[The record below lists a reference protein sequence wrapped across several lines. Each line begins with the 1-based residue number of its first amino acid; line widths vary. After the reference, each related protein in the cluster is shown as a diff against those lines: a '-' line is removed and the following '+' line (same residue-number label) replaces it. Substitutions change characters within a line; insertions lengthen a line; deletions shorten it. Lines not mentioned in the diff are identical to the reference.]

1 MAKAGTI
8 TKTILGVAGVI
19 VVENATVKGSFGQIL
34 VVGRK
39 IFLFQG
45 GIGCAKA
52 SGVVQT
58 FVKHVASIVAL
69 GQRNGPPTKQRRQGM
84 NGGFTFTCT
93 TGWASNTAPIVSVA
107 GRVVEVLRVATV
119 GGGGP
124 GRFGTGGVFC
134 IGFFAFDE
142 TCFAGLLAAGVLV
155 LVGGTVGAGAVVG
168 AVFA

>member
-34 VVGRK
+34 VVGRE

-58 FVKHVASIVAL
+58 FLKHGTDIFSL

-84 NGGFTFTCT
+84 NSGFTFTGT
-93 TGWASNTAPIVSVA
+93 TRWASNAVPIVVVA
-107 GRVVEVLRVATV
+107 GRVVEVLRVATI

-124 GRFGTGGVFC
+124 RWFGTGGLFYV
-134 IGFFAFDE
+134 GSFAFDDA
-142 TCFAGLLAAGVLV
+142 CFAALLATGVLV
-155 LVGGTVGAGAVVG
+155 LVGCAVGTSAIAGTV
-168 AVFA
+168 FA